1 METQVRKWGNSLGV
15 RLPLAITTQA
25 NILDGTKVDI
35 VFKKNRIEII
45 PMKLPEFTLEDLLSN
60 ISEENTHKEIG
71 TGDSLGNEIW

>member
-15 RLPLAITTQA
+15 RLPLAIATQA

-45 PMKLPEFTLEDLLSN
+45 PLKLPEYSLEELLSN
-60 ISEENTHKEIG
+60 ISTENTYKEIS
-71 TGDSLGNEIW
+71 TGESLGNEIW

>member
-15 RLPLAITTQA
+15 RLPLTIATQA

-45 PMKLPEFTLEDLLSN
+45 PLILPEYSLEELLSN
-60 ISEENTHKEIG
+60 ISADNTHKEISIG
-71 TGDSLGNEIW
+71 ESLGNEIW